1 MLLLK
6 KLAQDKG
13 LSQTQLGE
21 IMGVSQGAVSLMMR
35 LAQDIKL
42 EHYEALI
49 AHFGKE
55 TIDAYTVPDT
65 PRRMATQ
72 RAEAEMLQQR
82 GHTVIA
88 GDVTGNGN
96 NFVAGDNNAVE
107 TTNDMEGGNEIPL
120 EETVV
125 VSADIVR
132 APGYDI
138 KEKFMDGDLEGRIK
152 PTQYIVPCHDL
163 KAYTYCDDMEPEIRA
178 GEPVLLKFMPAGC
191 PISPGDMYFLD
202 LPQGG
207 KIRYVIEEKEGML
220 HLRAANHKAYGDIWV
235 KREDVLSISQ
245 VMLIMRSPRSMNID
259 AVSLMDII
267 ERRDEQTT
275 KLIEQID
282 KAGERENRLISII
295 EQKHK

>member
-1 MLLLK
+1 MFNFK
-6 KLAQDKG
+6 QFMFDKS
-13 LSQTQLGE
+13 LTQNYVGKIIGE
-21 IMGVSQGAVSLMMR
+21 QQSVVSLLVNGHR
-35 LAQDIKL
+35 KPLKRHLD
-42 EHYEALI
+42 ALVEE
-49 AHFGKE
+49 FGDE
-55 TIDAYTVPDT
+55 TIKKYTLPDDANT
-65 PRRMATQ
+65 PRQTTA
-72 RAEAEMLQQR
+72 
-82 GHTVIA
+82 TVIA

-96 NFVAGDNNAVE
+96 SFVAGNNNTVK
-107 TTNDMEGGNEIPL
+107 TTNDKEGDNEIPL

-163 KAYTYCDDMEPEIRA
+163 KAYTYCDDMEPEIRS

>member
-138 KEKFMDGDLEGRIK
+138 KEKFIDD
-152 PTQYIVPCHDL
+152 DL
-163 KAYTYCDDMEPEIRA
+163 KAFTYCDDMEPEIRA
-178 GEPVLLKFMPAGC
+178 GEPVLLKFMPTDC

-207 KIRYVIEEKEGML
+207 KIRYVIEEKEGVL

-235 KREDVLSISQ
+235 KREDILSISQ

-259 AVSLMDII
+259 AASLMDMI
-267 ERRDEQTT
+267 ERKDGQTDELINELRKQNERMEAERARQD
-275 KLIEQID
+275 KLIE
-282 KAGERENRLISII
+282 KLLER
-295 EQKHK
+295 

>member
-1 MLLLK
+1 MFNFKQFMFDKSLTQNNLSKIIGEQQSVISLLANGHRKPLK
-6 KLAQDKG
+6 KHLDA
-13 LSQTQLGE
+13 LVAE
-21 IMGVSQGAVSLMMR
+21 FGADVIEQYILP
-35 LAQDIKL
+35 D
-42 EHYEALI
+42 
-49 AHFGKE
+49 
-55 TIDAYTVPDT
+55 DAYA
-65 PRRMATQ
+65 PRQTTA
-72 RAEAEMLQQR
+72 
-82 GHTVIA
+82 TVIA

-96 NFVAGDNNAVE
+96 NFVAGNNNTVE
-107 TTNDMEGGNEIPL
+107 THTNKDGNNEIPI

-138 KEKFMDGDLEGRIK
+138 KEKFMDGDLEGRVK
-152 PTQYIVPCHDL
+152 PTQYIIPRHDL

-178 GEPVLLKFMPAGC
+178 GEPVLLKFMPTGC

-207 KIRYVIEEKEGML
+207 KIRYVLEEKEGIL

-259 AVSLMDII
+259 AASLMDII
-267 ERRDEQTT
+267 ERKDEQTSQ
-275 KLIEQID
+275 LIEQID
-282 KAGERENRLISII
+282 KAGERESRLISII